1 MRSPYKILGIEPS
14 AKDADIKSAY
24 RKLAKVWHPD
34 QNSDDPNA
42 SDVFAEINNAYNL
55 LIDPPRRKLFDSG
68 KIDPSGRR
76 RRPKTVVNPGV
87 QPSAKKKASANTRQD
102 DGVPSSKQAGAD
114 TPDNQ
119 SSSDFKKAHKEG
131 ASTVNAAS
139 KAKSTTSSRAGF
151 QAHKDAS
158 AFSDPDF
165 NDMVSH
171 IFGTPEERA
180 AYDQTSAEEA
190 RRNEENF
197 HKDALNELDDAFVK
211 FQKNQ
216 GSSKSLQQEKA
227 PDRYYL
233 VEIDLADIFTGATVP
248 IQPERNNSLNV
259 HIPAG
264 TLEGAQIVIEGLA
277 ECRKGEVA
285 GDIYVTVKYRPNEKF
300 WVRNGELHTYLAV
313 NLADAVLGGEVTTE
327 TPEGPVTFNLPEWT
341 SSHHIIRIPNR
352 GLPTSPGKR
361 GDLCA
366 NVCILLPEQPN
377 EVLRRAMQTT
387 RKSWFV

>member
-14 AKDADIKSAY
+14 AKDSDIKHAY

-42 SDVFAEINNAYNL
+42 ADVFAEINNAYQL

-76 RRPKTVVNPGV
+76 RKPRTVVNPSV
-87 QPSAKKKASANTRQD
+87 DPFAKKKASSEAKQD
-102 DGVPSSKQAGAD
+102 GWASRSNRASAE
-114 TPDNQ
+114 TPVNQNQ
-119 SSSDFKKAHKEG
+119 SASKEG
-131 ASTVNAAS
+131 HKSAAATGKPAS
-139 KAKSTTSSRAGF
+139 KAKSNGSKQAGF
-151 QAHKDAS
+151 QANSGTS

-171 IFGTPEERA
+171 IFGTPAERA
-180 AYDQTSAEEA
+180 AYDRSLAEDA
-190 RRNEENF
+190 RKHDDNF

-216 GSSKSLQQEKA
+216 GSSPSPHQEKA

-233 VEIDLADIFTGATVP
+233 VELDLADIFTGATVP
-248 IQPERNNSLNV
+248 IQPERKNSLNV

-264 TLEGAQIVIEGLA
+264 TLEGAQIVIEGMA
-277 ECRKGEVA
+277 ECRKGENP

-313 NLADAVLGGEVTTE
+313 NLTDAVLGGEVTTE

-352 GLPTSPGKR
+352 GLPLGMGKR

-377 EVLRRAMQTT
+377 EALKRAMQTT

>member
-1 MRSPYKILGIEPS
+1 MRSPYTVLGIEPS

-24 RKLAKVWHPD
+24 RKLAKIWHPD
-34 QNSDDPNA
+34 QNAADPNA
-42 SDVFAEINNAYNL
+42 ANVFAEINNAYQL
-55 LIDPPRRKLFDSG
+55 LIDPPRRKLFDRG
-68 KIDPSGRR
+68 KIDPNGRR
-76 RRPKTVVNPGV
+76 RKPQTVVNPGF
-87 QPSAKKKASANTRQD
+87 SHFAKKKASTSDKNGDSVARRT
-102 DGVPSSKQAGAD
+102 PSKLRTESRP
-114 TPDNQ
+114 TDNVE
-119 SSSDFKKAHKEG
+119 KR
-131 ASTVNAAS
+131 TVRAAS
-139 KAKSTTSSRAGF
+139 DKPAAVGQNRSDSQPNQTPQMG
-151 QAHKDAS
+151 AS
-158 AFSDPDF
+158 AFDDPNF

-180 AYDQTSAEEA
+180 AYDQNVVEET
-190 RRNEENF
+190 RKQGENF
-197 HKDALNELDDAFVK
+197 HKEALSELDDAFVK
-211 FQKNQ
+211 FQKNRDTTPSQ
-216 GSSKSLQQEKA
+216 DHDKA

-248 IQPERNNSLNV
+248 IQPENKNSLNV

-264 TLEGAQIVIEGLA
+264 TLEGQQIVIEGMA
-277 ECRKGEVA
+277 DCRKGEIP

-313 NLADAVLGGEVTTE
+313 NLTDAVLGGEVTSE

-341 SSHHIIRIPNR
+341 SSHHIIRIPNK
-352 GLPTSPGKR
+352 GLPLGMGKR

-377 EVLRRAMQTT
+377 EALKRAMQTT